1 MAVWPKTDPR
11 PLANRYKRA
20 HGARKGVL
28 AEAGTARPER
38 GLEHDL
44 DRLRR
49 DRSRQPR
56 EDAEFGALVLVRQLV
71 PPRQPIELAHVYV
84 RGRRLWKLV
93 TDRAEQIE
101 AVRHDP
107 RRVPQLA
114 ASDLE
119 DRLPRSA
126 RARGEMPA
134 AGVGSAHP
142 DGEIA
147 VEGKDHRN
155 LGRGGRKFLEAR
167 IAARYEGQIRHW
179 QKSKQDSDRRVNSP
193 RDRDGGGT
201 VLAVR
206 RAAPR
211 PAETGRRR

>member
-1 MAVWPKTDPR
+1 HRDLPSFPTRRSSDLSSSWRICAFAAPQVVGRNGGLAEDR
-11 PLANRYKRA
+11 PATVGKPIQTSTRREKRE
-20 HGARKGVL
+20 L

-147 VEGKDHRN
+147 VEGKD
-155 LGRGGRKFLEAR
+155 
-167 IAARYEGQIRHW
+167 
-179 QKSKQDSDRRVNSP
+179 
-193 RDRDGGGT
+193 
-201 VLAVR
+201 
-206 RAAPR
+206 
-211 PAETGRRR
+211 